1 MATRS
6 TLPQIRGKSEKMSS
20 NMNYAGDEEED
31 VDDDGYPLTT
41 NAARRIYHQNQES
54 KILYCA
60 KKTYSNPLD
69 SLK

>member
-1 MATRS
+1 M
-6 TLPQIRGKSEKMSS
+6 PQIRGKPDKQSS
-20 NMNYAGDEEED
+20 HMNYAGDEEDD

-41 NAARRIYHQNQES
+41 NAARRIYHQNKES

>member
-1 MATRS
+1 
-6 TLPQIRGKSEKMSS
+6 MSS
-20 NMNYAGDEEED
+20 NNMNYAGDEEED